1 MHLRDRYTP
10 DGSPALED
18 MTDAIL
24 RQIGAEVAA
33 AEGANLLALVLG
45 GGYGRGE
52 GAVVQRDGRE
62 ALYNDLDFTL
72 VVRRRGAVRHQALQA
87 ISARHAAALGIH
99 VDFSRPLT
107 PARIR
112 HWPRWLMWYDLLN
125 EHVVVQGP
133 ATILRDLA
141 PRTLAEPLPVIEAT
155 RLLLNRGAGL
165 LWALRVLRGVEPLP
179 DADFIR
185 RNYWKCALALGDA
198 LLIGHQCYATPYRG
212 RDVRLH
218 DLAARVPAVA
228 AFALEPLY
236 RTALQFKFRPDTV
249 PDEVATPAAVARL
262 AQQWCAVLLHVESLR
277 TGRVWDNTA
286 AYAAWRGLREPDE
299 NRLVCW
305 PRNIVRNAQNGACS
319 VRHAR
324 EHLYRQLPGLLGD
337 PPRALTAWQH
347 ATHHFLK
354 IWQRCN

>member
-10 DGSPALED
+10 AGAPALED
-18 MTDAIL
+18 MIDATL

-33 AEGANLLALVLG
+33 VEGDNLCALILG

-52 GAVVQRDGRE
+52 GAVVQCDGRE
-62 ALYNDLDFTL
+62 APYNDLDFTL
-72 VVRRRGAVRHQALQA
+72 VVRRRRAVQHQALLA
-87 ISARHAAALGIH
+87 ICARHAAQLGIH

-141 PRTLAEPLPVIEAT
+141 PRALAEPLPAIEAT

-165 LWALRVLRGVEPLP
+165 LWALRVLRAVEPAP
-179 DADFIR
+179 DPDFIR

-198 LLIGHQCYATPYRG
+198 LLIVHHCFATPYRG
-212 RDVRLH
+212 RDLRLH

-228 AFALEPLY
+228 AFNLEPLY

-249 PDEVATPAAVARL
+249 TDTVASDTAVANV
-262 AQQWCAVLLHVESLR
+262 AQQWCAVFLHVESVR
-277 TGRVWDNTA
+277 TGRVWHSAA
-286 AYAAWRGLREPDE
+286 AYAAWRGIREPDE
-299 NRLVCW
+299 NRLRCW
-305 PRNIVRNAQNGACS
+305 PRNLLRNAQNGNCS
-319 VRHAR
+319 VRYAR
-324 EHLYRQLPGLLGD
+324 EDLYRQLPGLLCD
-337 PPRALTAWQH
+337 PPAERTAWAHTSQR
-347 ATHHFLK
+347 FLA